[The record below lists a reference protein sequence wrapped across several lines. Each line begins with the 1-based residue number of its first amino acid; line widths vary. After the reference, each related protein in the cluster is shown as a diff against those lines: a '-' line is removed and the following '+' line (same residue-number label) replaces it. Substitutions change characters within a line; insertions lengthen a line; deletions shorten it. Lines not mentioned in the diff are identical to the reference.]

1 MTEGVYWRRGTGST
15 RAAQQTAS
23 LFDRFVGAAP
33 VRVDCG
39 GRQRAEL
46 FAAGLKERL
55 RLLLSQ
61 QFRGSSDQ
69 PTPLVNIEFH
79 QAFVSHFQQ
88 EGLAGLLIHDIG
100 AFHDL
105 IDFERLLAER
115 AQDILSIIQHDCS
128 LQTTKRWSLTLE

>member
-33 VRVDCG
+33 VRVDGG
-39 GRQRAEL
+39 GRQGAEF
-46 FAAGLKERL
+46 FAAWLKERL

-61 QFRGSSDQ
+61 RGSSDQ
-69 PTPLVNIEFH
+69 PSPLVNIEFH
-79 QAFVSHFQQ
+79 QAFVAHFQQ

-100 AFHDL
+100 PFHDL